1 MFSFFTNRG
10 KLFLIFFVP
19 FITINRLINFRT
31 IFLFK
36 KSSVNFYHFILQ
48 FYVIVSNVS
57 FIKSIIFHHKYSNFV
72 DFYRGCFFNYIT
84 LRVNQEFNTII
95 STHLEPNSNFTN
107 FKINL

>member
-10 KLFLIFFVP
+10 KLFLVFFVP
-19 FITINRLINFRT
+19 FIAINRLINFRT
-31 IFLFK
+31 VFLNK
-36 KSSVNFYHFILQ
+36 ISSVNFYQFILQ
-48 FYVIVSNVS
+48 FYVILSNVS

>member
-1 MFSFFTNRG
+1 MFSFFNNRG
-10 KLFLIFFVP
+10 KLFLVFFVP
-19 FITINRLINFRT
+19 FIAINRLINFRT
-31 IFLFK
+31 VFLNK
-36 KSSVNFYHFILQ
+36 ISHVNFYQFILQ
-48 FYVIVSNVS
+48 FYVILSNVS